1 VLLAAAGECYQEDI
15 LFGGLPDN
23 SLDTLVLPD
32 LHLLP
37 SALGSRPIS
46 GKTKADI
53 AAPNAGPGT
62 GAGPGAAAASGSN
75 KPPTVAATSSALQTS
90 TFKLTLMN
98 NSSSKHFKFK
108 WPDHPQLKFSPSAGH
123 LHAGGVKNVTVTFAS
138 AVPLKLD
145 RQEIKLAVSQITYK
159 VFVLSIACSSLSVPE
174 VPGSPSEVLD
184 RCCEYC
190 CESL

>member
-1 VLLAAAGECYQEDI
+1 MLLAAAGECYQEDI

-32 LHLLP
+32 L
-37 SALGSRPIS
+37 
-46 GKTKADI
+46 
-53 AAPNAGPGT
+53 
-62 GAGPGAAAASGSN
+62 GPGAAGAAAAAGSN
-75 KPPTVAATSSALQTS
+75 KSPAVAAASSALETS

-98 NSSSKHFKFK
+98 TSSSKHFKFK
-108 WPDHPQLKFSPSAGH
+108 WPEHPQLKFSPSAGH